1 MLEPS
6 AIDDAQAVEL
16 MFTSWLGPEAVT
28 MVLSPPNAVD
38 DLCFELRARNMLF
51 LGMLRSRADTAVVAA
66 ALEKFERGDLL
77 PGQRPLL
84 VVPFMGDVGDTL
96 CREAG
101 VAWLDL
107 SGNAHID
114 GAELFI
120 HVEGKPNKFRSAGR
134 PANAFAAKSSRITR
148 FLLENHDQAFSQANL
163 AAATGLGPGY
173 TSKIVRRLEDLRLL
187 TRNDADEV
195 QVRNPDLMLD
205 AWREKYDFS
214 MHTIVKGTVASR
226 GSGELAATIQD
237 HLQDAVHEYDCEFA
251 ATGLSAAWSMTRF
264 ATHRIVTFYVEHPPT
279 DDFLRDIGFREGAKG
294 ANVWLVVP
302 KDVGVFEGAAAID
315 GLVCVHPVQAYLD
328 VLAHPE
334 RSAEAAEAIREQYLQ
349 WDGHDD

>member
-1 MLEPS
+1 
-6 AIDDAQAVEL
+6 
-16 MFTSWLGPEAVT
+16 

-38 DLCFELRARNMLF
+38 DHCFELRARNMLF

-114 GAELFI
+114 GADLFI
-120 HVEGKPNKFRSAGR
+120 HVEGRPNKFRSAGR
-134 PANAFAAKSSRITR
+134 PSNAFAAKSSRITR
-148 FLLENHDQAFSQANL
+148 FLLENHDQAFSQADL
-163 AAATGLGPGY
+163 ADETGLGPGY
-173 TSKIVRRLEDLRLL
+173 TSKIVRRLENLRLL
-187 TRNDADEV
+187 TRNDTDEV
-195 QVRNPDLMLD
+195 RVRDPDLLLD

-214 MHTIVKGTVASR
+214 MHTIIKGTVATRS
-226 GSGELAATIQD
+226 SEDLAFQ
-237 HLQDAVHEYDCEFA
+237 LQGALREFEGQFA
-251 ATGLSAAWSMTRF
+251 ATGLAAAWAMTKF
-264 ATHRIVTFYVEHPPT
+264 AKHRIVTFFVDQIPSSGLKST
-279 DDFLRDIGFREGAKG
+279 LGFREGEKG
-294 ANVWLVVP
+294 ANVWLVTP
-302 KDVGVFEGAAAID
+302 KDIGVFQGKEDVD
-315 GLVCVHPVQAYLD
+315 GLMCVHPVQAYLD

-334 RSAEAAEAIREQYLQ
+334 RGQEAADELRSSLLNWGAR
-349 WDGHDD
+349 